1 MTKILVIE
9 DEKALLD
16 NIVELLE
23 LEDFEATGVENGLVG
38 VQLALQI
45 APDLIIC
52 DILMPELDGYGVLTS
67 LRTDPI
73 TANIPFIFMTAQTDR
88 VDVPQGMDLR
98 VDNYVT
104 KPFTATQLLRAIATQ
119 LEKQADHKRKQG

>member
-9 DEKALLD
+9 NEKAILD

-23 LEDFEATGVENGLVG
+23 LEDFEVTGAENGLVG
-38 VQLALQI
+38 VQLAHQI

-52 DILMPELDGYGVLTS
+52 DILMPELDGYGVLTA
-67 LRTDPI
+67 LRTDPM
-73 TANIPFIFMTAQTDR
+73 TANIPFIFMTALTER
-88 VDVPQGMDLR
+88 VDVRGGMDLE

-104 KPFTATQLLRAIATQ
+104 KPCTPTELLRAIATQ
-119 LEKQADHKRKQG
+119 LEKQAAHKRKQP